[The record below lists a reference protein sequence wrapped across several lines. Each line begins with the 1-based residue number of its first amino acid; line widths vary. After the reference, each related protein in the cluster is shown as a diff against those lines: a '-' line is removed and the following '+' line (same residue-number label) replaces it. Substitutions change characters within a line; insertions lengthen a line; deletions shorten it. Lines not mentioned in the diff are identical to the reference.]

1 MPQPALISTIGRRRF
16 LTAVAAVMG
25 GGVVTLVAGAEG
37 ARAAETVTLWRLNA
51 NWGYPVGPKDKT
63 HCDCN
68 ACQVHAAN
76 KIYLTAA
83 AALAGRIH
91 VCCVCQPESFVVSS
105 SCAGALFAFSSSTEM
120 TDRRYPG
127 VGVALASCFASPPPS
142 GSGPSTA
149 PAAAPTSGATPTTPP
164 SAAAPTTTEPTGV
177 PAHDSS
183 PAATVPTHAQPPRAT
198 PADAEVEAQ
207 SDETLPVTGIDLRP
221 IAIVGGAVAAA
232 GAAAALVGR
241 EGDAT

>member
-1 MPQPALISTIGRRRF
+1 MPQSALISRIGRRRF

-68 ACQVHAAN
+68 ACQTHATN
-76 KIYLTAA
+76 KIYLTSD

-91 VCCVCQPESFVVSS
+91 LCCVCQPESFVVPA
-105 SCAGALFAFSSSTEM
+105 SCAGALFAASSSSEM
-120 TDRRYPG
+120 TDRRYAG
-127 VGVALASCFASPPPS
+127 VGAALASCFASPPS
-142 GSGPSTA
+142 SASGPSADSTTA
-149 PAAAPTSGATPTTPP
+149 KTPPGATGATTP
-164 SAAAPTTTEPTGV
+164 APTTTAPTTAPTGS
-177 PAHDSS
+177 PTHDSS
-183 PAATVPTHAQPPRAT
+183 PATTALPAHATRV
-198 PADAEVEAQ
+198 DAEVEAQ

-221 IAIVGGAVAAA
+221 IAIVGGAVATA
-232 GAAAALVGR
+232 GAVAALVGR

>member
-16 LTAVAAVMG
+16 LTAVAALMG

-51 NWGYPVGPKDKT
+51 NWGYPVGPKNKT

-91 VCCVCQPESFVVSS
+91 VCCVCQPESFVVSA
-105 SCAGALFAFSSSTEM
+105 SCAEALFASSSSLEM

-142 GSGPSTA
+142 GPGPSTD
-149 PAAAPTSGATPTTPP
+149 PIAAPTSEAAPTTPP
-164 SAAAPTTTEPTGV
+164 SAAATTASTGV
-177 PAHDSS
+177 PTHDSS
-183 PAATVPTHAQPPRAT
+183 PATTSRRMPRRCGPRRWTGKSRRRAT
-198 PADAEVEAQ
+198 
-207 SDETLPVTGIDLRP
+207 RP
-221 IAIVGGAVAAA
+221 F
-232 GAAAALVGR
+232 R
-241 EGDAT
+241 

>member
-25 GGVVTLVAGAEG
+25 GGVMTLVVGAEG

-51 NWGYPVGPKDKT
+51 NWGYPVGPKNKT

-91 VCCVCQPESFVVSS
+91 VCCVCQPESFVVSA
-105 SCAGALFAFSSSTEM
+105 SCAAALFASSSSLEM

-127 VGVALASCFASPPPS
+127 VGVALASCFASPPPPS
-142 GSGPSTA
+142 PGPSTG
-149 PAAAPTSGATPTTPP
+149 PIAAPTPEAAPTTPP
-164 SAAAPTTTEPTGV
+164 SAAQRPRRPACRHTTPHRRRRCRRTPRRCGPHRWTGR
-177 PAHDSS
+177 SRR
-183 PAATVPTHAQPPRAT
+183 RAT
-198 PADAEVEAQ
+198 
-207 SDETLPVTGIDLRP
+207 RP
-221 IAIVGGAVAAA
+221 FP
-232 GAAAALVGR
+232 
-241 EGDAT
+241 